1 MKVLIVEDEPLVAMM
16 IEDAVIEAGHEIA
29 GTLGTMH
36 DALGAIASLD
46 FDVALLDMNLGGQ
59 QAHPLPVAMT
69 ARGKPFAFVTG
80 YGEAGVL
87 AQFRHMPVVTKPFI
101 ATEIAEALVQLQE
114 VLTPS

>member
-59 QAHPLPVAMT
+59 KAHPLPVAMT

-80 YGEAGVL
+80 YGEDGVL
-87 AQFRHMPVVTKPFI
+87 AQFRHMPVVCKPFT
-101 ATEIAEALVQLQE
+101 AAEIAAALAQLQKI
-114 VLTPS
+114 LMPS